1 MNKFKK
7 TVILVVVF
15 AIAIII
21 NYFSSNKDINII
33 TDFQIHYLDV
43 GQADSSI
50 VFLPDGKT
58 MLIDGGNQDDGRFI
72 ANYIHKNGRK
82 NIDYLIATH
91 PHEDHIGG
99 LKNIVD
105 NFDVVDIYMP
115 RVSYNSTIY
124 YDLLSAIDFKGYK
137 IHSAKKGVVIAETAE
152 YKIEILS
159 PTQDEYKDINHYSVI
174 LKLTYKDN
182 SFLFTGDAEVV
193 NEAQL
198 SGDIS
203 ADVLKIGHHGS
214 DTSSSEKFLKEVNPK
229 LAIISVGKDNNYGHP
244 DEKVLERLNKLNI
257 TTLRTDLIGTIIIKS
272 DGVNI
277 TYEGENNWKYI
288 LIE

>member
-1 MNKFKK
+1 MKKFKRK
-7 TVILVVVF
+7 VILLVVF

-21 NYFSSNKDINII
+21 SYFPSNEDINII

-43 GQADSSI
+43 GQADSSV

-72 ANYIHKNGRK
+72 SSYIRKNGRN

-99 LKNIVD
+99 LQNIVE
-105 NFDVVDIYMP
+105 NFDIADIYMP

-124 YDLLSAIDFKGYK
+124 YELLSAIDSKGYK
-137 IHSAKKGVVIAETAE
+137 IHSAKNGVIIAETDE

-193 NEAQL
+193 NENQL

-203 ADVLKIGHHGS
+203 ADVLKVGHHGS
-214 DTSSSEKFLKEVNPK
+214 DTSSSKKFLKEVNPK

-244 DEKVLERLNKLNI
+244 DDKVLERLNKLNI

-277 TYEGENNWKYI
+277 TYEGDND
-288 LIE
+288 